1 MLSAAFNQQYVVDD
15 ENNVVKFEVIDDLR
29 VAKDV
34 YPYIV
39 KISDITESDDVIFD
53 TGVTYQFETYCG

>member
-1 MLSAAFNQQYVVDD
+1 VLSAAFKQEYVVDD
-15 ENNVVKFEVIDDLR
+15 ENNVVKFELIDDLR

-39 KISDITESDDVIFD
+39 RISDITDSEDVVLD
-53 TGVTYQFETYCG
+53 TAVTYQFETYCG

>member
-1 MLSAAFNQQYVVDD
+1 MLSAAFKQEYVVDD
-15 ENNVVKFEVIDDLR
+15 ENNVVKFELIDDLR

-39 KISDITESDDVIFD
+39 RISDITDSEDVVLD
-53 TGVTYQFETYCG
+53 TAVTYQFETYCG